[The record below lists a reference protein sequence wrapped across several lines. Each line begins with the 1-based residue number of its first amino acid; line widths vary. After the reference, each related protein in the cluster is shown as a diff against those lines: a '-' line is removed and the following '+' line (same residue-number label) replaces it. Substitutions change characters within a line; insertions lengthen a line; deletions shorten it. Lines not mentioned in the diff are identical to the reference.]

1 MRLKLFRSSY
11 FPVWFV
17 LAVRLFHLSLVR
29 SWFVP
34 DEYWQSLEVAHNLV
48 FGYGYITWEWIE
60 GIRSYIYV
68 AFVSLQYALL
78 KLLYLDYVQLVIFIP
93 RLIQTL
99 MSVLADVYLI
109 CWIALM
115 SSRQV
120 AILASIF
127 TLTSACWSY
136 CATRTLINTVEGN
149 LTCFALYFYPW
160 PHVKRRH
167 ETTYLWIVAIS
178 CLLRPTSCILW
189 LPLCLYDI
197 FQSRSVMKR
206 VVYHFIPV
214 GIICLGPS
222 ILLDSWFH
230 GSFTLTPWNFLSR
243 NIISGVSAHYSTQPW
258 FWYLTAGIPSVLGA
272 MTPAFYSY
280 MMRTV
285 WQRKCHHALLF
296 ATLVWTLLVYSCI
309 GHKEFRFLLSLWPI
323 MILYTSLEVFSWL
336 KSTPQGLIYSFLAFC
351 ILIESGLLVYLS
363 LFHQVG
369 VLNVMSHLREGNR
382 SQGVLFL
389 MPCHSTPLYSHLHR
403 NITTRFL
410 TCEPNLSVPSSN
422 YQDEADVFYSNP
434 QYWLDAHY
442 KHNQSLPTGSSS
454 HDFFAVLPTT
464 VVCFDVLVPSIEWW
478 LRNNGFALEAELFH
492 TLLRVE
498 SRIGNNVMVYS
509 RSE

>member
-78 KLLYLDYVQLVIFIP
+78 KLLNLDCVQLVIFIP

-109 CWIALM
+109 CWVALM

-136 CATRTLINTVEGN
+136 CATRTLINTVEAN

-167 ETTYLWIVAIS
+167 VWYNTNYANFS
-178 CLLRPTSCILW
+178 K
-189 LPLCLYDI
+189 
-197 FQSRSVMKR
+197 QN
-206 VVYHFIPV
+206 
-214 GIICLGPS
+214 IC
-222 ILLDSWFH
+222 
-230 GSFTLTPWNFLSR
+230 
-243 NIISGVSAHYSTQPW
+243 
-258 FWYLTAGIPSVLGA
+258 
-272 MTPAFYSY
+272 
-280 MMRTV
+280 
-285 WQRKCHHALLF
+285 
-296 ATLVWTLLVYSCI
+296 
-309 GHKEFRFLLSLWPI
+309 
-323 MILYTSLEVFSWL
+323 
-336 KSTPQGLIYSFLAFC
+336 
-351 ILIESGLLVYLS
+351 
-363 LFHQVG
+363 
-369 VLNVMSHLREGNR
+369 
-382 SQGVLFL
+382 
-389 MPCHSTPLYSHLHR
+389 HLHR

-442 KHNQSLPTGSSS
+442 KQNQSLPTGSSS
-454 HDFFAVLPTT
+454 HNFTVLPST
-464 VVCFDVLVPSIEWW
+464 VVSFDVLVPSIEWW
-478 LRNNGFALEAELFH
+478 LRNNGFVLEAELFH

-509 RSE
+509 RSELAT